1 MRSGTTDKEGPA
13 EFRTCPGHSSSQE
26 LAMVRVQKRFTFA
39 GTLIALLERF
49 HDKTIVFPECA
60 FLQLWD
66 RGGRKL
72 WIVSA
77 HAPTET
83 AEDNS
88 KDAFYDEL
96 NALMSKI
103 PSQQQSDVLGKWYYA
118 AERTSDNGDRLVDLC
133 EQTGH
138 IIAST
143 FKRNHRRQQLTWQG
157 STLLTPEDQRRRKMR
172 TLKLQLDYVQARN
185 IPQSDIRNSRAVW
198 DVAFD
203 SDHRPV
209 LLSFKIRFYKRNRGV
224 PFQLKIDMAGLKTM
238 NAEQNAANVCLFML
252 EYGPGRSLAMLIPS
266 QSASRTL
273 QGERSRAGDFN
284 QEKRL
289 RRKMRHQLQQDRDN
303 EWTSRAMEFEKSWED
318 RNPRKAYA
326 LLKQHSGK
334 MKRCSPFLNTANGVA
349 VGEATLPIWEEHFR
363 TLLNRLAPSAP
374 ELEHRHMRLTRSHRP
389 RRRSWSVFKK

>member
-1 MRSGTTDKEGPA
+1 
-13 EFRTCPGHSSSQE
+13 
-26 LAMVRVQKRFTFA
+26 MVRVQKRFTFA

-49 HDKTIVFPECA
+49 HDKTIVFPEFVGCV
-60 FLQLWD
+60 
-66 RGGRKL
+66 
-72 WIVSA
+72 IV
-77 HAPTET
+77 
-83 AEDNS
+83 DN
-88 KDAFYDEL
+88 EITCL
-96 NALMSKI
+96 
-103 PSQQQSDVLGKWYYA
+103 
-118 AERTSDNGDRLVDLC
+118 
-133 EQTGH
+133 
-138 IIAST
+138 
-143 FKRNHRRQQLTWQG
+143 
-157 STLLTPEDQRRRKMR
+157 
-172 TLKLQLDYVQARN
+172 ARN

-224 PFQLKIDMAGLKTM
+224 PFQLKIDMAGRCKG
-238 NAEQNAANVCLFML
+238 NAPGSIAAEEVFLASAETNSTYIFVCVA
-252 EYGPGRSLAMLIPS
+252 R
-266 QSASRTL
+266 
-273 QGERSRAGDFN
+273 RAGDFN